1 MENVFLKLNAMQLT
15 DILITVNRIIREECM
30 NDAELIRNE

>member
-1 MENVFLKLNAMQLT
+1 METVFLKLDAMQLT

-30 NDAELIRNE
+30 NDAKLIRNE